1 MRQLRAPGDKEQVEN
16 ERAEETDRGQERYLV
31 HLTLYML
38 GLLTGIGAM
47 WLVKEEMMNA
57 LYVLCG
63 LSLFTFY
70 AAHAQERE

>member
-1 MRQLRAPGDKEQVEN
+1 MRQLRAPADKAQVEK
-16 ERAEETDRGQERYLV
+16 ERAEEMDQGQERYLV

-38 GLLTGIGAM
+38 GLLTGIGAV
-47 WLVKEEMMNA
+47 WLAKEGMMNA